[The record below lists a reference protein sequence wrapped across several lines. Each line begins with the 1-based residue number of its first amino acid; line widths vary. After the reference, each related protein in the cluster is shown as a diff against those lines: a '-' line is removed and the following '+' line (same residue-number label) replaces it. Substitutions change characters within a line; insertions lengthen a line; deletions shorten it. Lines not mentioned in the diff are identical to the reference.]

1 MVEIFS
7 LKVEKE
13 TDKVII
19 HIEVDKE
26 KFKSIV
32 EPLLMG
38 IVHYAALQ
46 KAPESTVKEN
56 CAK

>member
-38 IVHYAALQ
+38 IVHYAALP
-46 KAPESTVKEN
+46 KAPESTVKE
-56 CAK
+56 K